1 MSELYNRLIEVQG
14 RLKAPKG
21 QSGGVYAI
29 VNPIGQVYIGST
41 TSFKRR
47 FYQYKGMYE
56 KKQKKLYNSFLKY
69 GVDNHQFVILEYCEK
84 QNLKNRE
91 RFWGEYFNSVDETIG
106 LNDVIPFGLCS
117 MNIRHKIGIKHK
129 GKKLTKEHMESLVN
143 SVKGKK
149 QSAEHIEK
157 RKMFGKRNPA
167 FGKGYFKGHHHSDEL
182 KKEMSRLRKGK
193 GLLGN
198 NPNAKKVLDTKTGVV
213 YSCAKEISIT
223 LKINYSTLKA
233 WLQGRNNN
241 VRFKYIVE

>member
-1 MSELYNRLIEVQG
+1 MSDLYDRLIAVQSE
-14 RLKAPKG
+14 LKAPKG
-21 QSGGVYAI
+21 QLGGVYAI
-29 VNPIGQVYIGST
+29 VNPIEQVYIGST

-84 QNLKNRE
+84 QNLKKRE
-91 RFWGEYFNSVDETIG
+91 RFWGEFLNSIDETKG
-106 LNDVIPFGLCS
+106 LNDIIPFGLCS
-117 MNIRHKIGIKHK
+117 VHIRNKIGIKHK
-129 GKKLTKEHMESLVN
+129 GKKLTKKQIEALVN

-167 FGKGYFKGHHHSDEL
+167 FGNPYFKGHHHSDES
-182 KKEMSRLRKGK
+182 KKEMSRLRKGR
-193 GLLGN
+193 GLLGD
-198 NPNAKKVLDTKTGVV
+198 NPNSKKVLDTKTGVV
-213 YSCAKEISIT
+213 YSSAKEISVT
-223 LKINYSTLKA
+223 LEINYSTLKS